1 MKKKFSKEVIIGVTV
16 LAALLILFFGINFLK
31 GINLFKPANYYYASY
46 TNVAGLTI
54 ASPVKLNGF
63 TVGIVRDMEYE
74 YDNPG
79 HVLVELS
86 LDKKMRIPEGSEALL
101 CVDLLGAAS
110 IDLILAD
117 NQNFI
122 EIGEKIKGST
132 PSGLMDAVANDI
144 MPAVGSIMPK
154 IDSLLTS
161 INSIVSDPA
170 LKNSVR
176 RLDNITANLEAT
188 SQQLTQMSKTLSPAM
203 GNVAVIADNLKG
215 ISNNLNDITQELNNA
230 PLDSTLNNLNSVVA
244 NAKDLTD
251 KLNGSDSSLGLL
263 LNDTK
268 LHDNINGTVKSL
280 DSLFID
286 IKKNPKR
293 YINVKLL

>member
-1 MKKKFSKEVIIGVTV
+1 MKKKFSKEVLIGITV
-16 LAALLILFFGINFLK
+16 LTALLILFFGINFLK

-63 TVGIVRDMEYE
+63 TVGIVRDMQYE

-86 LDKKMRIPEGSEALL
+86 LDKQMRIPEGSEALL
-101 CVDLLGAAS
+101 CVDLLGSAA
-110 IDLILAD
+110 IDLVLAD

-122 EIGEKIKGST
+122 EVGEKIKGST
-132 PSGLMDAVANDI
+132 PSGLMDAVSKDVMPSVAN
-144 MPAVGSIMPK
+144 IMPK

-188 SQQLTQMSKTLSPAM
+188 SQQLTQMSKSLTPTM
-203 GNVAVIADNLKG
+203 DNVAVISEDLKG
-215 ISNNLNDITQELNNA
+215 ISSNLNDITQELNNA
-230 PLDSTLNNLNSVVA
+230 PLDSTLNNLNTVVA
-244 NAKDLTD
+244 NAKDLTI

-268 LHDNINGTVKSL
+268 LHDNINGTIMSL

>member
-110 IDLILAD
+110 IDLVLAD

-144 MPAVGSIMPK
+144 
-154 IDSLLTS
+154 
-161 INSIVSDPA
+161 
-170 LKNSVR
+170 
-176 RLDNITANLEAT
+176 
-188 SQQLTQMSKTLSPAM
+188 
-203 GNVAVIADNLKG
+203 
-215 ISNNLNDITQELNNA
+215 SNNLNDITLELNNA
-230 PLDSTLNNLNSVVA
+230 PLDSTLNNLTAVVA